1 MSTCP
6 HVTVRNTRAAL
17 ALHPSGMTYIPLFY
31 VVHQISAIMKIWV
44 YPFWHDVFEW
54 MVWKKKTIS
63 TTARKELSSDL
74 SCCGD
79 GLAGI

>member
-1 MSTCP
+1 
-6 HVTVRNTRAAL
+6 
-17 ALHPSGMTYIPLFY
+17 
-31 VVHQISAIMKIWV
+31 
-44 YPFWHDVFEW
+44 